1 MDMLIK
7 HLSQLTVLD
16 VVEHLALF
24 ILLIFCLY
32 MYFKGSNRFNRV
44 FFPLTCVL
52 AFFIK
57 TVSWAA
63 NRNEPE
69 FMTFIVERVAPLLPG
84 TLQALF

>member
-1 MDMLIK
+1 MEILFK

-16 VVEHLALF
+16 VVEHVALF
-24 ILLIFCLY
+24 VLLIFCLY
-32 MYFKGSNRFNRV
+32 MYFKGSSRFNRV

-52 AFFIK
+52 AFVIK
-57 TVSWAA
+57 TVSWSA

-69 FMTFIVERVAPLLPG
+69 FMTFFVDRVAPLLPG

>member
-1 MDMLIK
+1 MEYIIRS
-7 HLSQLTVLD
+7 LSQLTVLD

-32 MYFKGSNRFNRV
+32 MYFKGTSRFNRV
-44 FFPLTCVL
+44 FFPMTCVL
-52 AFFIK
+52 AFVIK
-57 TVSWAA
+57 LVSWSA